1 MRDGAGKRPGRFQRL
16 GLACAAVALLAAC
29 QGGLDPRD
37 RLIPHVDQPVPGTDQ
52 PYPNLASVP
61 SRPSP
66 IMSSE
71 ERARVQQQL
80 TADARSQTYQPN
92 AGGLAIPSPPPP
104 LPPGFVNAQQPV
116 ALPTPA
122 SPRGSSA
129 SPQPQPPSAPRA
141 TGAAESEATLPG
153 NAPAFGAVGKPE
165 RVGVVLFDQG
175 SAQIDPAQIEKLKP
189 IIRQLRQSDGTLQV
203 VGHAASRSGATE
215 GEAAKAADFNLSLD
229 RANAV
234 AGILIRL
241 GASPSQVIVTA
252 EGDSA
257 PVQAVA
263 GVAGEAANQ
272 RVDIFLERNGAP
284 AWPR

>member
-1 MRDGAGKRPGRFQRL
+1 MAMRDGAGKRPGRFQRL

-92 AGGLAIPSPPPP
+92 AGGLAI
-104 LPPGFVNAQQPV
+104 
-116 ALPTPA
+116 PTPA